1 MRGKKDGTFQE
12 QADSWR
18 YEVKS
23 LIFLP
28 HLYGLMWYWDFIEVF
43 NVCFQIIVV
52 TANLY
57 SDVAMLLGFFLFL
70 VFTRYQAWWDYVW
83 HMSTAA
89 NHWHPMEMCWMHE
102 LRLVHSLLSWGQ
114 ASLKASFLQN
124 YHTRKWKVKYN
135 FLSPHPRKVNREQL
149 IVVNFCNCRLG
160 YWNLV

>member
-1 MRGKKDGTFQE
+1 MEHFRNRLTAGGTRWSHSSF
-12 QADSWR
+12 
-18 YEVKS
+18 S
-23 LIFLP
+23 LICMDWCGIALR
-28 HLYGLMWYWDFIEVF
+28 LYWVF

-135 FLSPHPRKVNREQL
+135 FLSPPRKVNREQL